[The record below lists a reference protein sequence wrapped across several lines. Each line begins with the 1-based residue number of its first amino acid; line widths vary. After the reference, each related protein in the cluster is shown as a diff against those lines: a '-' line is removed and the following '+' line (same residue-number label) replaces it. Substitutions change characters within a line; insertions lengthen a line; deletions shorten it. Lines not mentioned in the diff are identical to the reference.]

1 MREFKDF
8 LDSIKITNI
17 LIIGVSE
24 GEEREQ
30 VTENL
35 FQKIMAE
42 NFPNLWEET
51 DIQEQEAQ
59 SVKQDEPRGP
69 HNNTV

>member
-24 GEEREQ
+24 GEEREKG
-30 VTENL
+30 TKKL
-35 FQKIMAE
+35 FEEITDE
-42 NFPNLWEET
+42 NFPNKGGRKYSFKSRKHRESHT
-51 DIQEQEAQ
+51 
-59 SVKQDEPRGP
+59 G
-69 HNNTV
+69 